1 MNTVLLEIA
10 VVALGILLLLADSFV
25 DRSDKNY
32 ISFLGALGLG
42 VILVLSFI
50 FPPIAP
56 SPDSPVAAFV
66 TSDLLS
72 LFFIRFLL
80 VSTIVVVLMAPSFRP
95 VLERYVPA
103 ERAGGGIGEFA
114 ILPIFSCAGLM
125 WMVQAVDFI
134 MIFVALELATITLY
148 ILVTYLRQNQA
159 SLEAGTKY
167 LILGALSTGFLVY
180 GITWIFGVT
189 GTTNL
194 NDLAPA
200 IQLLPES
207 SHTPLLFG
215 IALVLV
221 ALSFKIAA
229 FPFQFWVPDVY
240 QGAPTPITAYL
251 SVASKAAGFVVLIR
265 LLLALEGVSFLAH
278 KLEAVITLLAILT
291 LIFGNFAAIP
301 QTNLKRL
308 LGYSS
313 IAHAGYLLIGLAS
326 LGSALAI
333 PAIGFYFAGYLG
345 MTLLSFLVLLIVTEN
360 TGGDDISRFNG
371 LSQRSPLL
379 AGAMLLSM
387 ASLAGIPFTAGF
399 IGKFLIFEVAIHQG
413 HYGLVVIGCVTVAAG
428 FYYYFKVVRAMYW
441 QQPSELTPIP
451 LSATVKILIAV
462 MGAGILALGIYP
474 NPVLAALQPVVTT
487 LH

>member
-1 MNTVLLEIA
+1 MNTLLLEIA
-10 VVALGILLLLADSFV
+10 VVSLGIALLLLDAFS
-25 DRSDKNY
+25 DRSDKNFLSY
-32 ISFLGALGLG
+32 LGALGLG
-42 VILVLSFI
+42 GVLLLSFVHQN
-50 FPPIAP
+50 
-56 SPDSPVAAFV
+56 SPDPGSPSAAFV
-66 TSDLLS
+66 TADVLS
-72 LFFIRFLL
+72 VFFIRFLL
-80 VSTIVVVLMAPSFRP
+80 VATMIVVLMPPSFLP

-103 ERAGGGIGEFA
+103 ERKGGGVGEFS

-189 GTTNL
+189 GTTS
-194 NDLAPA
+194 LATLPYA
-200 IQLLPES
+200 IASLSEDAL
-207 SHTPLLFG
+207 TPLLFG
-215 IALVLV
+215 IALILV

-240 QGAPTPITAYL
+240 QGAPTPVTAYL

-265 LLLALEGVSFLAH
+265 LLFALEQIPVLAQ
-278 KLEAVITLLAILT
+278 KIEAVIILLAALT
-291 LIFGNFAAIP
+291 LIFGNFSAMP

-313 IAHAGYLLIGLAS
+313 IAHAGYLLMGVAS
-326 LGSALAI
+326 LASALAI
-333 PAIGFYFAGYLG
+333 PAIGFYFAGYLA
-345 MTLLSFLVLLIVTEN
+345 MTMLSFLVLLVVAEN

-399 IGKFLIFEVAIHQG
+399 IGKLMIFEVALKQG
-413 HYGLVVIGCVTVAAG
+413 HYGLVTLGCVTVAAG

-441 QQPSELTPIP
+441 QQPVETTQIP
-451 LSATVKILIAV
+451 VSMTVKLLIAV
-462 MGAGILALGIYP
+462 LGAGILALGIYP
-474 NPVLAALQPVVTT
+474 APVLAALR
-487 LH
+487 